1 MLFVFLLLTPCTV
14 ASGCTL
20 WATLSVFVTKS
31 PASVCVSLFCP
42 FDFLMRRI
50 ITAVT
55 LFSSTNT
62 CFFFFFG
69 MKLTQSNLLNS
80 RQFWLVVLNYRCFF
94 LLFSTIYCFCSQCVW
109 IWFSFSLYQ
118 VPWNPDVDL
127 CWLTLESAA
136 SDECEPEWCKSED
149 PLFILYTSGSTGKPK
164 VIFHTTVSLFK

>member
-31 PASVCVSLFCP
+31 PASVRVSLFCP

-94 LLFSTIYCFCSQCVW
+94 FIIQHYLLLLFSVCLDLVFFFFVPGSVEPWRGLVLVDSGECSIRRVW
-109 IWFSFSLYQ
+109 TRVVQ
-118 VPWNPDVDL
+118 VWR
-127 CWLTLESAA
+127 SALH
-136 SDECEPEWCKSED
+136 
-149 PLFILYTSGSTGKPK
+149 PL
-164 VIFHTTVSLFK
+164 H